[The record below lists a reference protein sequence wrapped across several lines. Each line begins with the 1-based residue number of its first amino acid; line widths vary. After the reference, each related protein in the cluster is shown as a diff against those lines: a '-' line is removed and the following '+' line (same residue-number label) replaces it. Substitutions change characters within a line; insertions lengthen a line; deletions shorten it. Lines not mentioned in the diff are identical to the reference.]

1 MKRTVTTAAWFAAAQ
16 FAIVLGGAAILQP
29 SMIASASAH
38 DAETV
43 KQIFAQQL
51 PNVPGNSMTAFVVE
65 YAPGGKSESHHHT
78 GSVFAYVLEGEIRS
92 QISDGQPAKVYKA
105 GEFFYEPPGSSHL
118 VSENASATKPAKL
131 LAVFVAADEAVL
143 TAPGTTN

>member
-1 MKRTVTTAAWFAAAQ
+1 MRRSFATAAWFAAG
-16 FAIVLGGAAILQP
+16 LRAAMLQP
-29 SMIASASAH
+29 TMIGSASAH

-43 KQIFAQQL
+43 KKIFAQQL

-65 YAPGGKSESHHHT
+65 YAPGGKGAAHHHS

-105 GEFFYEPPGSSHL
+105 GEFFYEPPGSDHL

-131 LAVFVAADEAVL
+131 LAVFVADDNAVL
-143 TAPGTTN
+143 TAPGVSN

>member
-1 MKRTVTTAAWFAAAQ
+1 MKRTFVTAAWFAAA
-16 FAIVLGGAAILQP
+16 FGAVLLQP
-29 SMIASASAH
+29 SMIGSASAH

-43 KQIFAQQL
+43 KQIFSKQL

-65 YAPGGKSESHHHT
+65 YAPGGKGQAHHHS

-105 GEFFYEPPGSSHL
+105 GEFFYEPPGSDHL

-131 LAVFVAADEAVL
+131 LAVFVADDKAVL
-143 TAPGTTN
+143 TAPGTIN

>member
-1 MKRTVTTAAWFAAAQ
+1 MKRHLIWFAAAQ
-16 FAIVLGGAAILQP
+16 VAIVLGGGAILQP
-29 SMIASASAH
+29 SMTGSASAH

-43 KQIFAQQL
+43 KQIFAKQL

-65 YAPGGKSESHHHT
+65 YEPGGKGASHHHS

-105 GEFFYEPPGSSHL
+105 GEFFYEPPGSDHL
-118 VSENASATKPAKL
+118 VSENASATKLAKL
-131 LAVFVAADEAVL
+131 LAVFVADDAAVL
-143 TAPGTTN
+143 TAPGVAN

>member
-1 MKRTVTTAAWFAAAQ
+1 MRRSFATAAWFAAA
-16 FAIVLGGAAILQP
+16 LGVAILQP
-29 SMIASASAH
+29 SMTGSASAH

-43 KQIFAQQL
+43 KQIFAKQL

-65 YAPGGKSESHHHT
+65 YEPGGKGKTHHHA

-105 GEFFYEPPGSSHL
+105 GEFFYEPPGSDHL

-131 LAVFVAADEAVL
+131 LAVFVASDDAVL
-143 TAPGTTN
+143 TAPGVNN